1 MSAARLT
8 KNQLSA
14 VICLALA
21 VVTLAVY
28 WPMSRHDF
36 INLDDEQYITAN
48 PHVTSGLTL
57 TNVAWAFKS
66 TEAANWHPLT
76 WISHMIDCDLY
87 GVNPAGHHLTNLLF
101 HIANTLLLFLLL
113 NQLTGALWRSFFV
126 AALFAWHPLHV
137 ESVAWAAERKDVLSA
152 FFWMLTLM
160 AYSHY
165 ANLSKIHPA
174 SPGSGATRSPKSK
187 IFYALAL
194 FLFACGLMSKPMV
207 VTLPFVLLLLDFW
220 PLNRVSGFRFH
231 VPGSESSKL
240 STCNFQPATCARL
253 IFEKLPF
260 FALALAGSIV
270 TYLVQKS
277 AGATWSVGALP
288 FFARVANALVSYAR
302 YVSKTFWPSDLAVIY
317 PYPHHW
323 PVEFVIGAALLLA
336 IWSALFILRAKQNP
350 YLFTGWFWFLGTLIP
365 VIGLVQVGSQSIA
378 DRYTYI
384 PSIGLFIIA
393 VWGANDLLGR
403 WPEWKKFLP
412 VAGGIALAGCL
423 AVTSI
428 QLNYWQDSISLL
440 SHTVEATAD
449 NYTACNFLGR
459 ALDDI
464 GQKDEALF
472 CYAESVE
479 IEPRYPQA
487 QFNLGMALWR
497 KNNLDEAGEHLAAA
511 VRLVPD
517 NAAARYYL
525 ARTLWLRHKSGEA
538 IFQYR
543 EALRLT
549 PDFFEAK
556 KELDEILAAH
566 PELR

>member
-8 KNQLSA
+8 KSQLSA
-14 VICLALA
+14 VLCLALA

-57 TNVAWAFKS
+57 TNVVWAFTTS
-66 TEAANWHPLT
+66 EAANWHPLT
-76 WISHMIDCDLY
+76 WISHMMDCTLY
-87 GVNPAGHHLTNLLF
+87 GENPAGHHLTNLLF

-113 NQLTGALWRSFFV
+113 KEITGALWRSFFV

-137 ESVAWAAERKDVLSA
+137 ESVAWAAERKDVLST
-152 FFWMLTLM
+152 FFWMLALLAYARYAQKRLKTAVPALDSRLSTLD
-160 AYSHY
+160 Y
-165 ANLSKIHPA
+165 L
-174 SPGSGATRSPKSK
+174 
-187 IFYALAL
+187 LAL
-194 FLFACGLMSKPMV
+194 FFFACGLMSKPMV

-220 PLNRVSGFRFH
+220 PLNRVSGFRFQ
-231 VPGSESSKL
+231 VSGSEPAKP
-240 STCNFQPATCARL
+240 STCNFQPATFARL

-260 FALALAGSIV
+260 FALALAGSV
-270 TYLVQKS
+270 ATYLVQKS
-277 AGATWSVGALP
+277 AGATWSAGALP
-288 FFARVANALVSYAR
+288 FSARVANALVSYAR
-302 YVSKTFWPSDLAVIY
+302 YISKTFWPTDLAVIY

-323 PVEFVIGAALLLA
+323 PVEFATGAALLLA
-336 IWSALFILRAKQNP
+336 IWSALFILRWKQNP
-350 YLFTGWFWFLGTLIP
+350 YLLTGWLWFLGTLVP

-412 VAGGIALAGCL
+412 VAGGVALTGCL

-428 QLNYWQDSISLL
+428 QLNYWRDSISLF
-440 SHTVEATAD
+440 SHAVEVTAD

-497 KNNLDEAGEHLAAA
+497 KNRLDEASEHLAAA
-511 VRLVPD
+511 ARLVPD

-525 ARTLWLRHKSGEA
+525 ARTLWLRHKPGEA
-538 IFQYR
+538 VFQYR

-549 PDFFEAK
+549 PDFPEAI